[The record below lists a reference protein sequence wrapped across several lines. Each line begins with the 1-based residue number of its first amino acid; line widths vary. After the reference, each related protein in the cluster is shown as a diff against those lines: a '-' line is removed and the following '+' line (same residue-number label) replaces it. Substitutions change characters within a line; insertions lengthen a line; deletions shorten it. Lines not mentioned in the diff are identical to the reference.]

1 MILNGQIKLTHDFMA
16 SHEEAD
22 DRIMNN
28 INQVFQRKDSETIPV
43 VTSDTDITNVLK
55 KRRIVSSKQQYE
67 LHRILLQ
74 LGRRVI
80 FPQPID

>member
-1 MILNGQIKLTHDFMA
+1 MA

-28 INQVFQRKDSETIPV
+28 INQVFQRKDSETITV
-43 VTSDTDITNVLK
+43 VTSDTDIINVLK